1 MKKILLLLFCIV
13 TCTAF
18 AQSLVSPNLVNPTTG
33 NPQLTLGGTTNYTG
47 TGGGFSGGSI
57 PGYNSTNNTIYF
69 GYSQKTV
76 ALTYAFSQALQNSG
90 MTIQG
95 YNYSWDY
102 INQGTSAGTL
112 SASVNFAATNG
123 TSLHS
128 KNWSLGTTTDWTT
141 ISGTETFANSGLL
154 ASSISNFSLNFTGK
168 DNRFWAGYYG
178 PQVRNPS
185 LSLNYTFDACS
196 SNPLSSPS
204 CPGYAQAYLNQQCNA
219 NPLYNQS
226 CPGYLQAYH
235 DQQCSINPLFAT
247 DCPGYAQAY
256 FNQQCSINPLYN
268 SNCPGYAEAYKTQ
281 QCNLNGLYDRSCPNY
296 STAYATKQLTTTNT
310 TQSTTT
316 VTTSAVTDPVTTI
329 TNPVSVATTTSSTTS
344 STSPTSV
351 TSVTSVIAPAPAPA
365 AQNNTTTS
373 APVSQSTEQKQET
386 KKTENTVASIEK
398 KAESKSDAKAAATE
412 KAKQIAKQAGGATS
426 MEAQMETQTALLGLM
441 GYVPG
446 FSAYNNSMIRDINER
461 EMMKKY
467 TKDNVDNRSILRR
480 LGGASESRW
489 SEMVD
494 SQYKIAE

>member
-18 AQSLVSPNLVNPTTG
+18 AQSLVSPNLVNPTIG

-47 TGGGFSGGSI
+47 TGGGYSGGST

-69 GYSQKTV
+69 GYSQRTV

-128 KNWSLGTTTDWTT
+128 KNWSLDTTTDWTT

-296 STAYATKQLTTTNT
+296 STAYATKQLTTT
-310 TQSTTT
+310 TQPTTT

-351 TSVTSVIAPAPAPA
+351 TSVTSVIVPAPAPA
-365 AQNNTTTS
+365 AQNNTTTA

>member
-178 PQVRNPS
+178 PQVKNPS

-296 STAYATKQLTTTNT
+296 STAYATKQLTTT
-310 TQSTTT
+310 TQPTITA
-316 VTTSAVTDPVTTI
+316 TTSAVTDPVTTI

-351 TSVTSVIAPAPAPA
+351 TSVTSVIVPAPAPA
-365 AQNNTTTS
+365 AQNNTTTA

>member
-1 MKKILLLLFCIV
+1 MFCIV

-178 PQVRNPS
+178 PQVKNPS

-296 STAYATKQLTTTNT
+296 STAYATKQLTTT
-310 TQSTTT
+310 TQPTITA
-316 VTTSAVTDPVTTI
+316 TTSAVTDPVTTI

-351 TSVTSVIAPAPAPA
+351 TSVTSVIVPAPAPA
-365 AQNNTTTS
+365 AQNNTTTA

>member
-1 MKKILLLLFCIV
+1 MKKILLLLSCIIAS
-13 TCTAF
+13 TAF
-18 AQSLVSPNLVNPTTG
+18 AQSLVSPNLVNPTVG
-33 NPQLTLGGTTNYTG
+33 NAQLTLGGTTNYTG
-47 TGGGFSGGSI
+47 TGAGLSGGST
-57 PGYNSTNNTIYF
+57 PGYNSTTNTIYF
-69 GYSQKTV
+69 GYSQGTA

-95 YNYSWDY
+95 YNYSWQY
-102 INQGTSAGTL
+102 LNQEFSAGTL

-154 ASSISNFSLNFTGK
+154 ASSVSNFSLNFTGK

-178 PQVRNPS
+178 PQVKNPS

-196 SNPLSSPS
+196 SNPLSSPN

-256 FNQQCSINPLYN
+256 FN
-268 SNCPGYAEAYKTQ
+268 Q

-398 KAESKSDAKAAATE
+398 KAESKSDAKVAATE
-412 KAKQIAKQAGGATS
+412 KAKQIAKQAGGATTL
-426 MEAQMETQTALLGLM
+426 EAQMETQTALLGLM

-446 FSAYNNSMIRDINER
+446 FSAYSNSMIRDINER
-461 EMMKKY
+461 EMIKKY
-467 TKDNVDNRSILRR
+467 MKDNVDNRSILRR